1 MPGTYSKSSSKS
13 VDVVIVGAGFSGL
26 YLLHRLRGHGVSTR
40 AFERGEDVGGTWYWN
55 RYPGA
60 RCDVESMQYSY
71 SFDEKL
77 QQEWHWPEKF
87 AAQPDILAYCNH
99 VADRFD
105 LRKDI
110 AFKTSITAAHF
121 IEEMHRWS
129 VETDSGERIFTR
141 FLIMATGCISTT
153 NMPDIEGL
161 SDYQGNTYHTG
172 HWPHEKVDFTGQRIA
187 VIGTGSSGI
196 QSVPVLAEE
205 AAHVTVFQRTPHYS
219 VPSQNVKMTPE
230 YEKEWK
236 DGYNERRAEMRYTSS
251 GSMRTPNDVNAL
263 SVSKEERQATY
274 QQRWD
279 IGGMAFLRSFSDLLT
294 SQEANDTAADFVRNQ
309 IRSIVKDPETAE
321 LLAPK
326 TYPIGTKRICV
337 DTGYYQTFNRENV
350 ELVDISKAP
359 IERMTSTGLIANGQ
373 NFEFDSVIFAT
384 GFDAMTGTLFKVDI
398 RGRDDQILKDKWYA
412 GPRTYLG
419 IMSEG
424 FPNLFMITGPGSP
437 SVKGNMVTS
446 IEQHVDF
453 TTDTILYMREREYG
467 LIEPEIEAENTWVE
481 HVQEVANA
489 TLFPRA
495 NSWYMGANIQGKP
508 RLFMPYI
515 GGVGA
520 YRKHCEEI
528 AANGYLGFKLERT
541 NVNTAAAE

>member
-172 HWPHEKVDFTGQRIA
+172 HWPHEKVDFSCQRIA

-528 AANGYLGFKLERT
+528 AANGYLGFNLERT
-541 NVNTAAAE
+541 NVDAAAAE

>member
-1 MPGTYSKSSSKS
+1 MPGTKSKISSKS

-141 FLIMATGCISTT
+141 FLIMATGCISTA

-263 SVSKEERQATY
+263 SVSNEERQATY

-359 IERMTSTGLIANGQ
+359 IERMTGTGLIANGQ

-424 FPNLFMITGPGSP
+424 FPNLFLITGPGSP

-528 AANGYLGFKLERT
+528 AANGYLGFKLEKT